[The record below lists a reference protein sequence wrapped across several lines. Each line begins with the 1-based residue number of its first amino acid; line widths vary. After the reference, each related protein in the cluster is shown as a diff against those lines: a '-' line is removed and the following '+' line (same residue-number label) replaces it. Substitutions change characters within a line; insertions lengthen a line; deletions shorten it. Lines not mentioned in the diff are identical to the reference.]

1 LELDAIGFGSLNLD
15 EFWEVETDFLTY
27 NGLEPGHEYVKDLT
41 WFQQIYP
48 SLQSRGTLK
57 ASDPGGSAA
66 NMIAALNRMG
76 FRTGFF
82 GATGEKDAERLRLHE
97 LGKPQH
103 VLVKLLDIPA
113 GRCLALINREDTG
126 RDRCLVILP
135 NANDHAGQGGIDLEK
150 SNKAKWIHLT
160 SFVSGEPLNA
170 QCLLVER
177 VNPEIRVSF
186 DPGVVYV
193 TKGLDALLPI
203 LKRTSIL
210 FTTEE
215 ELEILVPYG
224 ETHSRARTL
233 IELGIETVVVKQG
246 AKGILAYDTDETNFQ
261 PSVSPKEI
269 IDRTGAGDVAA
280 AGFLAGKLRN
290 LSTKKCLHLAALAA
304 SRSIEG
310 FGRSAYPDSSIL
322 DKIE

>member
-1 LELDAIGFGSLNLD
+1 MELDAIGFGSLNLD
-15 EFWEVETDFLTY
+15 EFWEVETDFLTS
-27 NGLEPGHEYVKDLT
+27 NGLEPGHEYVKDLR
-41 WFQQIYP
+41 WFQKAYP
-48 SLQSRGTLK
+48 LLQRGGILK

-82 GATGEKDAERLRLHE
+82 GAAGEKDAEMLRFHE
-97 LGKPQH
+97 LGKPRH
-103 VLVKLLDIPA
+103 VCVKRLDVPA
-113 GRCLALINREDTG
+113 GRCLALIDREDTG

-135 NANDHAGQGGIDLEK
+135 NANDHAGQGALDIEMF
-150 SNKAKWIHLT
+150 NKAKWIHLT
-160 SFVSGEPLNA
+160 SFVSEEPLNA

-177 VNPEIRVSF
+177 VSSEIKISF

-193 TKGLDALLPI
+193 TKGLNALLPI
-203 LKRTSIL
+203 LKRTNIL
-210 FTTEE
+210 FTTQE
-215 ELEILVPYG
+215 ELETLVPQG
-224 ETHSRARTL
+224 APHTRARTL
-233 IELGIETVVVKQG
+233 IEMGIETVVVKQG
-246 AKGILAYDTDETNFQ
+246 AKGILACEPDETNFQ

-280 AGFLAGKLRN
+280 AGFIAGKLRN

-322 DKIE
+322 EQIE